1 MVALLALLTL
11 GLFEPL
17 ACVLHCALWM
27 PLHMQSTPVVQAQHQ
42 HHHTV
47 TQPDAD
53 ASGFAAAS
61 MTSLDQPLGPPL
73 GQDQVLC
80 FTMVS
85 QPGHDSSSHHAPLA
99 QPFHEMA
106 LIVVALVAVLL
117 TQRYA
122 APRAHA
128 PSLQFL
134 LPLLRP
140 PIA

>member
-61 MTSLDQPLGPPL
+61 MTSLDQPLGPP
-73 GQDQVLC
+73 
-80 FTMVS
+80 
-85 QPGHDSSSHHAPLA
+85 
-99 QPFHEMA
+99 
-106 LIVVALVAVLL
+106 
-117 TQRYA
+117 